1 MGARTAG
8 GPDPLK
14 KALTHSLAFWGI
26 LAPLLV
32 LCVAALH
39 GQFALDFRHAFL
51 PAARDVLH
59 GMSPFSAVGSPRVVA
74 GTAFLYPPLSAYLL
88 VPFTFLPT
96 TVAEV
101 LAVALVVAAVPAT
114 LAVLGIRDWRC
125 YAASFLWWPT
135 IVGIGTANVTLPLLL
150 GLAIVWRY
158 RDRRIVAAVVAGF
171 VVAVKLVYW
180 PLLFWLVATRRYR
193 TAGFAFGA
201 TLLFV
206 LLPWSGIGFAGLSSY
221 PHLLSSVS
229 RAEGPRNYSVAA
241 LLHAVLPWTAATAVE
256 TLLGVAVLA
265 LAIVFGR
272 RGRDRDAFALAIVAT
287 LVLSPLLEM
296 HYLAALLVVVAL
308 YHRTFSL
315 AWVAPLLIW
324 GAPGSGPG
332 STIQTVHVLA
342 AVAIAVAVTF
352 YDRRPTFIGGRL
364 LSPGAGT
371 SPVQAGG
378 SPTP

>member
-1 MGARTAG
+1 MGARTAD

-14 KALTHSLAFWGI
+14 KALTHSLAFWAI

-51 PAARDVLH
+51 PAARAVLH
-59 GMSPFSAVGSPRVVA
+59 GMSPYSAVGSPRVVA

-96 TVAEV
+96 TVGEI
-101 LAVALVVAAVPAT
+101 LAVALVAAAVPAT
-114 LAVLGIRDWRC
+114 LWVLGVRDWRC
-125 YAASFLWWPT
+125 HAIAFLWWPT
-135 IVGIGTANVTLPLLL
+135 IIGIGTANLTLPMLL
-150 GLAIVWRY
+150 GLAIVWRF
-158 RDRRIVAAVVAGF
+158 RNRTIVAGLVTGLVVAL
-171 VVAVKLVYW
+171 KLLYW
-180 PLLFWLVATRRYR
+180 PLLFWLLATRRFR
-193 TAGFAFGA
+193 TAGLAVGA

-206 LLPWSGIGFAGLSSY
+206 LLPWSGLGFAGLSSY

-229 RAEGPRNYSVAA
+229 RSEGPRNYSVAA
-241 LLHAVLPWTAATAVE
+241 LIHAVLPSWTAATAVE
-256 TLLGVAVLA
+256 TVLGIGIILLVIA
-265 LAIVFGR
+265 FGR
-272 RGRDRDAFALAIVAT
+272 RDRDRDAFALAILAT
-287 LVLSPLLEM
+287 LVLTPLLEM

-342 AVAIAVAVTF
+342 AVAVVVAVTLHNRQPRF
-352 YDRRPTFIGGRL
+352 LARL
-364 LSPGAGT
+364 LPPGAGA

-378 SPTP
+378 PLTP